1 VIFLTDFYRVKC
13 KYKASMFTLN
23 CNGRLLVAEQPL
35 VMGIINLTPDSF
47 FEDSRAEGTDAVL
60 RHVEQM
66 LQDGAAIID
75 IGAQSTRPGSKL
87 LSDEEELSRIAAVI
101 DVVTDK
107 FPDAFFS
114 VDTFYSRVAEVCIS
128 AGACMIN
135 DVSGG
140 QMDAEMLQ
148 TAGRLNVPYVCMHM
162 RGTPQ
167 NMHEHAHYTDVT
179 REVLDYFIGRI
190 PHCRNAGIKDII
202 ADPGFGFSKNIHHNF
217 HLLNRLEALKTLGL
231 PLMVGLSRK
240 STVYKTL
247 GVTAGEALNGT
258 TVLHTIALLKGA
270 DILRVHDVKEARE
283 CVTLIQQL
291 H

>member
-1 VIFLTDFYRVKC
+1 
-13 KYKASMFTLN
+13 
-23 CNGRLLVAEQPL
+23 
-35 VMGIINLTPDSF
+35 
-47 FEDSRAEGTDAVL
+47 
-60 RHVEQM
+60 
-66 LQDGAAIID
+66 
-75 IGAQSTRPGSKL
+75 
-87 LSDEEELSRIAAVI
+87 
-101 DVVTDK
+101 
-107 FPDAFFS
+107 
-114 VDTFYSRVAEVCIS
+114 
-128 AGACMIN
+128 
-135 DVSGG
+135 
-140 QMDAEMLQ
+140 
-148 TAGRLNVPYVCMHM
+148 VPYVCMHM

-190 PHCRNAGIKDII
+190 PPCRNAGIKDII

-217 HLLNRLEALKTLGL
+217 HLLNRLEAFKTLGL